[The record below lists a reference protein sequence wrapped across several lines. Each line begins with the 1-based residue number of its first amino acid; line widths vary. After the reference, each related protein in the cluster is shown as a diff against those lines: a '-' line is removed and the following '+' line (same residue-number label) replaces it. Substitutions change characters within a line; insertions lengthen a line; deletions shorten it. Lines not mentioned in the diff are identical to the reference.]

1 MGRIEGLEIKK
12 IQKEFDV
19 ETIRLK
25 SDRIRFEEVLVG
37 LKNGNL
43 NVLNFQQVIDSNAK
57 GTSRSTGLS
66 IGYADQ
72 GLLNELLELQNV
84 LAQAKSKYQPESK
97 MIKSLESRLEQLKLT
112 FQRIK

>member
-1 MGRIEGLEIKK
+1 MKFIEGLEIKK

-19 ETIRLK
+19 EIMRLK

-57 GTSRSTGLS
+57 STSKSTGLS

-72 GLLNELLELQNV
+72 GLLNE
-84 LAQAKSKYQPESK
+84 
-97 MIKSLESRLEQLKLT
+97 
-112 FQRIK
+112 